1 MKTTEYVKKIIQ
13 NFFIIF
19 AASIIILTILRQFYH
34 PEMSFDLKSIY
45 TIMSFS
51 LIGALTGLI
60 LYSPH
65 TISEKNMRIRLAF
78 HFFALETILISLGA
92 IFGIVNSASSLLILA
107 LEIAIIYFIVRL
119 LSWQNNK
126 KVAEEINE
134 KLKSFKKDMEE

>member
-1 MKTTEYVKKIIQ
+1 MKLTEYVKKVIQ

-19 AASIIILTILRQFYH
+19 ASIIIILTILRQFYY
-34 PEMSFDLKSIY
+34 PEMSFDLMSIY
-45 TIMSFS
+45 TIMTFS
-51 LIGALTGLI
+51 LIGALTGFI

-65 TISEKNMRIRLAF
+65 TISEKNMRKRIII
-78 HFFALETILISLGA
+78 HFLSLEMILISMGA
-92 IFGIVNSASSLLILA
+92 IFGIVNNFSNLLLLA
-107 LEIAIIYFIVRL
+107 FEIAVIYFIIRL